1 MNSEINK
8 EEKTLATILH
18 LSVFTKYI
26 IPLGNF
32 IFPLILWLTK
42 REKTFIDNHGR
53 KAINFQ
59 ISLFLYSIFILVM
72 GLALIVFQAIR
83 LGEDAAFAF
92 GPNTFE
98 FQEWQHAISIMITL
112 GVFALLLLV
121 LFILEIFAVITAA
134 IKANNGEDYNFPLSI
149 NFIGKQSSKSNYSN
163 HQQQS
168 KNEQFNNPQNQ
179 TL

>member
-1 MNSEINK
+1 MNSEIKK
-8 EEKTLATILH
+8 EEKTLAIILH

-42 REKTFIDNHGR
+42 QEKAFIDNHGR

-59 ISLFLYSIFILVM
+59 ISLFLYSIFILAT
-72 GLALIVFQAIR
+72 GLAIIVFQAVR
-83 LGEDAAFAF
+83 LGEDASFAF

-98 FQEWQHAISIMITL
+98 FQELQHAISIMITL
-112 GVFALLLLV
+112 GIFALLLLV

-163 HQQQS
+163 HQQS

>member
-1 MNSEINK
+1 MNSEITK
-8 EEKTLATILH
+8 EEKTLATILQ
-18 LSVFTKYI
+18 LSVFSKFI
-26 IPLGNF
+26 IPFGNF

-42 REKTFIDNHGR
+42 REKPFIDDHGR

-59 ISLFLYSIFILVM
+59 ISLFLYSIFILAT
-72 GLALIVFQAIR
+72 GLSLIVFQAVR
-83 LGEDAAFAF
+83 LGEDASFAF

-98 FQEWQHAISIMITL
+98 FEELQHAISIMITL
-112 GVFALLLLV
+112 VIFAFLLLI

-134 IKANNGEDYNFPLSI
+134 IKANNGEPYNFPLSI
-149 NFIGKQSSKSNYSN
+149 NFIGKQSSQSNYSN